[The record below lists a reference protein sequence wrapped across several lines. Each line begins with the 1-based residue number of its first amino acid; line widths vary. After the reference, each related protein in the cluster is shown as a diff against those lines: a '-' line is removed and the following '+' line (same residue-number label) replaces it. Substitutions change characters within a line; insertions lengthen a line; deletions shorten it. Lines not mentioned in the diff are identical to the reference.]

1 MAGKAWSCPEISQPA
16 ACWALLR
23 PEVEGFRG
31 CKLSPGP
38 SLAEMELPPELK
50 TGLEPTFCRCSLQ
63 GKDLTQTVRKDTKER
78 CFLAHPAVALNWC
91 SVTLGPLETVVKT
104 SQCGHVGKVLA

>member
-31 CKLSPGP
+31 CKLSPCP
-38 SLAEMELPPELK
+38 SSAEMELPPELK

-63 GKDLTQTVRKDTKER
+63 GKDLTQTVTKDTKER
-78 CFLAHPAVALNWC
+78 CFLAHPAVALNGC
-91 SVTLGPLETVVKT
+91 SVTLGHLTRR
-104 SQCGHVGKVLA
+104 S

>member
-1 MAGKAWSCPEISQPA
+1 MAGEAWSCPEISQPA

-50 TGLEPTFCRCSLQ
+50 TGLEPTFCCCFLQ
-63 GKDLTQTVRKDTKER
+63 GKRFNPD
-78 CFLAHPAVALNWC
+78 C
-91 SVTLGPLETVVKT
+91 
-104 SQCGHVGKVLA
+104 